1 MVEILPNLFAY
12 SCSIPHRLVQ
22 LIISTCALIVQVQF
36 NNHLKLRIM
45 KFTEIPE
52 CWKLS
57 VMYKADGLSRS
68 INVKYKTKELA
79 EQEMRKQWKE
89 FCKRYDVAEKD
100 CEKFGTFS
108 QYAKNGLIYISD
120 VQRTDAEHIYE
131 EPIDI
136 AAPAAHWCSLWDTP
150 MSHSSL
156 QHLL

>member
-1 MVEILPNLFAY
+1 
-12 SCSIPHRLVQ
+12 
-22 LIISTCALIVQVQF
+22 
-36 NNHLKLRIM
+36 M
-45 KFTEIPE
+45 KFIEIPE
-52 CWKLS
+52 FWKLS

-100 CEKFGTFS
+100 CEKFGTFF
-108 QYAKNGLIYISD
+108 QYAKNGIIYISD

-136 AAPAAHWCSLWDTP
+136 AAPCGSLVQPMGHPDVTLQLATPLVKGDCFSSRILEGEMPKDVKGWVVLSDTEEKEKRKE
-150 MSHSSL
+150 L
-156 QHLL
+156 GEL

>member
-1 MVEILPNLFAY
+1 
-12 SCSIPHRLVQ
+12 
-22 LIISTCALIVQVQF
+22 
-36 NNHLKLRIM
+36 M

-52 CWKLS
+52 HWNLS
-57 VMYKADGLSRS
+57 IMYKVNGLSRR

-100 CEKFGTFS
+100 CEKFGTFF
-108 QYAKNGLIYISD
+108 QYAKNGIMYISD

-136 AAPAAHWCSLWDTP
+136 AAPCGSLVQPMGHPEVTLQLATPLVKGDDFSYRILEGEMPKDVKGWVVLSDTEEKEKRKE
-150 MSHSSL
+150 L
-156 QHLL
+156 GEL

>member
-1 MVEILPNLFAY
+1 
-12 SCSIPHRLVQ
+12 
-22 LIISTCALIVQVQF
+22 
-36 NNHLKLRIM
+36 M

-89 FCKRYDVAEKD
+89 FCERYDVAEKD
-100 CEKFGTFS
+100 LVMEFETFYNYS
-108 QYAKNGLIYISD
+108 KGGIIYMANVFQID
-120 VQRTDAEHIYE
+120 GAHIYE

-136 AAPAAHWCSLWDTP
+136 AAPCGSLVQPMGHPDVTLQLATPLIKGDCFSSRILEGEMSKEVKGWVVLSDTEEKEKRKE
-150 MSHSSL
+150 L
-156 QHLL
+156 GEL

>member
-1 MVEILPNLFAY
+1 
-12 SCSIPHRLVQ
+12 
-22 LIISTCALIVQVQF
+22 
-36 NNHLKLRIM
+36 M

-89 FCKRYDVAEKD
+89 FCKKYDVADKD
-100 CEKFGTFS
+100 LVMKFGTLFEYS
-108 QYAKNGLIYISD
+108 KGGVIYMAD
-120 VQRTDAEHIYE
+120 VQNINGTHIYE

-136 AAPAAHWCSLWDTP
+136 AAPCGSLVQPMGHPDVTLQLATPLIKGDFFSSRILEGEMPKDVKGWVVLSDTEEKQKRKE
-150 MSHSSL
+150 L
-156 QHLL
+156 GEL

>member
-1 MVEILPNLFAY
+1 
-12 SCSIPHRLVQ
+12 
-22 LIISTCALIVQVQF
+22 
-36 NNHLKLRIM
+36 M

-89 FCKRYDVAEKD
+89 FCKRYDVSEKD
-100 CEKFGTFS
+100 CEKFGTFF
-108 QYAKNGLIYISD
+108 QYAKNGIMYISD
-120 VQRTDAEHIYE
+120 VQRTDAEHIYAL
-131 EPIDI
+131 PPLV
-136 AAPAAHWCSLWDTP
+136 ANWCSLWVTP

>member
-1 MVEILPNLFAY
+1 
-12 SCSIPHRLVQ
+12 
-22 LIISTCALIVQVQF
+22 
-36 NNHLKLRIM
+36 M

-89 FCKRYDVAEKD
+89 FCKKYNVADKD
-100 CEKFGTFS
+100 LVMKFGTLFEYS
-108 QYAKNGLIYISD
+108 KGGVIYMAD
-120 VQRTDAEHIYE
+120 VQNINGTHIYE

-136 AAPAAHWCSLWDTP
+136 AAPCGSLVQPMGHPDVTLQLATPLIKGDCFSSRILEGEMPKDVKGWVVLSDTEEKEKKKE
-150 MSHSSL
+150 L
-156 QHLL
+156 GEL